1 MSIKWASALLKS
13 DRTTQEAA
21 ELLTANSLRIVL
33 VVDNEHRLLGTVT
46 DGDIRRALMTGN
58 TMTAPVM
65 TVMQKDPIAMAQGES
80 RQQALQI
87 MREKDLLHLPVL
99 DSNGVVV
106 GLETVRD
113 LLFAKQRPNPV
124 LLMAG
129 GFGRRLYPLTRDV
142 PKPLLPVGEKPIL
155 QTILEQ
161 LVEGGLSHFF
171 LAVHYHSEQVR
182 AHFGDGSR
190 WGVRIDY
197 LEEREPLGTA
207 GALGSLDR
215 AKVDTPLLMMNGDL
229 LTRLDFGQLLDYHE
243 ERGGLATMC
252 VREYDFQIPYGVVRG
267 DGGQVAEITEK
278 PVQKFFVNAGIYV
291 LEPDILDQ
299 CRSKEAVD
307 MPDLL
312 RLAMR
317 KGGKVNMFPIHEYWL
332 DIGQMEEYQRAQI
345 DADNS
350 TT

>member
-1 MSIKWASALLKS
+1 MGIKWASALLES
-13 DRTTQEAA
+13 DRTIQEAA

-33 VVDNEHRLLGTVT
+33 VVDNRNRLLGTVT
-46 DGDIRRALMTGN
+46 DGDIRRALMTGT
-58 TMTAPVM
+58 TMIAPV
-65 TVMQKDPIAMAQGES
+65 TAVMQKDPVAMTQGDS
-80 RQQALQI
+80 RRQASQI

-161 LVEGGLSHFF
+161 LVEGGLSRFF

-182 AHFGDGSR
+182 AYFGDGSR

-207 GALGSLDR
+207 GALGLLDC
-215 AKVDTPLLMMNGDL
+215 AKIDTPLLMMNGDL

-243 ERGGLATMC
+243 EHGGLATMC

-267 DGGQVAEITEK
+267 DGVQVAEITEK

-291 LEPDILDQ
+291 LEPDLLNQ
-299 CRSKEAVD
+299 CRPEEAID

-312 RLAMR
+312 RRAVCD
-317 KGGKVNMFPIHEYWL
+317 GGKVNMFPIHEYWL
-332 DIGQMEEYQRAQI
+332 DIGQMEEYQRAQV
-345 DADNS
+345 DVN
-350 TT
+350 TPPK

>member
-1 MSIKWASALLKS
+1 MGIKWASALLKS

-33 VVDNEHRLLGTVT
+33 VVDNENRLLGTVT

-207 GALGSLDR
+207 GALGLLDC
-215 AKVDTPLLMMNGDL
+215 AKIDTPLLMMNGDL

-243 ERGGLATMC
+243 EHGGLATMC

-267 DGGQVAEITEK
+267 DGVQVAEITEK

-291 LEPDILDQ
+291 LEPDLLNQ
-299 CRSKEAVD
+299 CRPEEAID

-312 RLAMR
+312 RRAVCD
-317 KGGKVNMFPIHEYWL
+317 GGKVNMFPIHEYWL
-332 DIGQMEEYQRAQI
+332 DIGQMEEYQRAQV
-345 DADNS
+345 DVN
-350 TT
+350 TPPK

>member
-1 MSIKWASALLKS
+1 MDIKWASALLKS

-129 GFGRRLYPLTRDV
+129 GFGRRLYPLTRDI

-161 LVEGGLSHFF
+161 LVQEGLSHFF

-299 CRSKEAVD
+299 CRPKEAVD

>member
-1 MSIKWASALLKS
+1 MGIKWASALLKS

-33 VVDNEHRLLGTVT
+33 VVDNENRLLGTVT

>member
-1 MSIKWASALLKS
+1 MGIKWASALLKS

-33 VVDNEHRLLGTVT
+33 VVDNENRLLGTVT

-65 TVMQKDPIAMAQGES
+65 MVMQKDPITMTQGDS

-113 LLFAKQRPNPV
+113 LLFATQRPNPV

-243 ERGGLATMC
+243 DHGGLATMC

-299 CRSKEAVD
+299 CRPKEAAD

-317 KGGKVNMFPIHEYWL
+317 KGGKVNMFPIHESWL

-350 TT
+350 AT

>member
-1 MSIKWASALLKS
+1 
-13 DRTTQEAA
+13 
-21 ELLTANSLRIVL
+21 
-33 VVDNEHRLLGTVT
+33 
-46 DGDIRRALMTGN
+46 
-58 TMTAPVM
+58 
-65 TVMQKDPIAMAQGES
+65 
-80 RQQALQI
+80 
-87 MREKDLLHLPVL
+87 
-99 DSNGVVV
+99 
-106 GLETVRD
+106 
-113 LLFAKQRPNPV
+113 
-124 LLMAG
+124 
-129 GFGRRLYPLTRDV
+129 
-142 PKPLLPVGEKPIL
+142 
-155 QTILEQ
+155 
-161 LVEGGLSHFF
+161 
-171 LAVHYHSEQVR
+171 VHYHSEQVR

-243 ERGGLATMC
+243 DHGGLATMC

-350 TT
+350 AT

>member
-1 MSIKWASALLKS
+1 MGIKWASALLES
-13 DRTTQEAA
+13 DRTIQEAA

-33 VVDNEHRLLGTVT
+33 VVDNENRLLGTVT